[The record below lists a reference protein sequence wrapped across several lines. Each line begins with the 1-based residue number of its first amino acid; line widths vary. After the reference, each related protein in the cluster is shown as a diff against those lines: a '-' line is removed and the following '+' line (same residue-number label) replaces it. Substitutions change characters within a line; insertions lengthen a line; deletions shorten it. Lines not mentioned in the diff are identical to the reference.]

1 MQPQNLS
8 LTSSHARC
16 TTTTFSW
23 DDIPDRGTGAKRC
36 RVFHSMHATKVASE
50 CYISKFLDYEPANPL
65 YQTLKDQKKIPNPKR
80 KRSQLAAL
88 ACCRQ
93 PHSAA
98 LRLDAPRGFAD
109 HLSRHHRLPPH
120 PGRPIHYQ
128 RVACSM
134 SPIVISCLTTAKK
147 GSCQDRLHK

>member
-65 YQTLKDQKKIPNPKR
+65 YQTLKDQKK
-80 KRSQLAAL
+80 SQTLRESDHSLLCWPAADSPTARL
-88 ACCRQ
+88 FASTPLEALLTISRGTTGCLHIQAAPSTTSVSPAAC
-93 PHSAA
+93 
-98 LRLDAPRGFAD
+98 
-109 HLSRHHRLPPH
+109 HRLSSL
-120 PGRPIHYQ
+120 
-128 RVACSM
+128 V
-134 SPIVISCLTTAKK
+134 
-147 GSCQDRLHK
+147 